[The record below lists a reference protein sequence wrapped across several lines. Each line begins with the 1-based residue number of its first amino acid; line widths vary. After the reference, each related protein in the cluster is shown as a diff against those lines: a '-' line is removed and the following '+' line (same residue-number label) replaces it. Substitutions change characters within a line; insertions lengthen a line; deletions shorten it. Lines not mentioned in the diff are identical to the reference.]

1 MHRNMYDTDVT
12 VWSPEGRLLQVIEWM
27 EGPRRGEKLEN
38 QTASGDGVLRIE
50 RDVGGLRRFSID

>member
-1 MHRNMYDTDVT
+1 
-12 VWSPEGRLLQVIEWM
+12 M